1 MKRFSFYWL
10 IALMPLLT
18 SCFSSKPVTSTIQT
32 GNISLALIGNPQANK
47 YINLDYGIRLNVK
60 DGRANTQVL
69 QKYDASAT
77 QKPYV
82 TVQPEVTSFVSE
94 STRRYMRTMGFNLD
108 ADVATDYMLNL
119 TIKEFN
125 INYLSGTGWTATVS
139 LNVEVYDHN
148 RKLVYPSVTAVGRAN
163 ASSLGMSAQHI
174 ANQWERASL
183 ILNQAYAAA
192 LEDIDWDRIAFF
204 CDKASSPKQ
213 EANKQVTGDGSTSLE
228 SLVVRWY
235 IDSTPKGAD
244 VTWRVVSSTP
254 EVKNTNFNYVGSTPY
269 ESTETFDIKGLTYNN
284 SGNVQIEISC
294 EKAGYVTQR
303 KRFNLNQVID
313 QKDLSTKFNLIKD
326 E

>member
-18 SCFSSKPVTSTIQT
+18 SCFSSKPVTSSTIQT
-32 GNISLALIGNPQANK
+32 GNISLALISNPQANK

-148 RKLVYPSVTAVGRAN
+148 RKLVYPSITAVGRAN
-163 ASSLGMSAQHI
+163 ASSINVYPTYNQPMGKSLSDIESSLCNRVGRYRLGSYCLFLRQ
-174 ANQWERASL
+174 SL
-183 ILNQAYAAA
+183 IAQTGSQQTGNRRWQYLT
-192 LEDIDWDRIAFF
+192 RI
-204 CDKASSPKQ
+204 
-213 EANKQVTGDGSTSLE
+213 
-228 SLVVRWY
+228 
-235 IDSTPKGAD
+235 
-244 VTWRVVSSTP
+244 
-254 EVKNTNFNYVGSTPY
+254 VGSTLVY
-269 ESTETFDIKGLTYNN
+269 RFY
-284 SGNVQIEISC
+284 
-294 EKAGYVTQR
+294 AQR
-303 KRFNLNQVID
+303 R
-313 QKDLSTKFNLIKD
+313 
-326 E
+326 

>member
-108 ADVATDYMLNL
+108 ADVVTDYMLNL

-204 CDKASSPKQ
+204 CDKASTPKQ

-269 ESTETFDIKGLTYNN
+269 ESAETFDIKGLTYNN